1 MSCAGSPGLARAFSA
16 NRQWADTSSTA
27 LEQSAVVISEHYLP
41 PTVINYLSAHCL
53 SPRHSSRRSFYFSAR
68 CLSISCFFCFHL
80 LSLNTLSLFLP
91 PSLTVYPPPRPP
103 SIPLDFCVSCEDT
116 HHVNM
121 RQTSVLMRITTWLNM
136 AECVL

>member
-91 PSLTVYPPPRPP
+91 PSLTVYPPPSPTLHPSRFLCQLRGYPP
-103 SIPLDFCVSCEDT
+103 CKHETDQCADED
-116 HHVNM
+116 HHLV
-121 RQTSVLMRITTWLNM
+121 
-136 AECVL
+136 EHG